1 VNVVLKV
8 DSEDVRFPGKDYQK
22 LISTLLALQVQRLPC
37 EPRGVHQAYQH
48 QGKYRICSFVRGF
61 CGEKLKAIFFKKQ
74 TNNKIGL
81 SVDFVLTVTSS
92 MYGRDP
98 TPILPPTQHLCMQPT
113 STTHS
118 HPPNGMSANFKIVF
132 PKYSPQSHQ
141 QGRSRLDG
149 VPSVYHNLGAL
160 PIIASVSL
168 TPIPCLF
175 ACFCESVS
183 CEYAFFSTCF

>member
-1 VNVVLKV
+1 MRCLMPWWEDSKRRHKIGHVLIWQC
-8 DSEDVRFPGKDYQK
+8 ECRFESWLWGCK
-22 LISTLLALQVQRLPC
+22 ISWKGLSKTDKHIACLQVQRLPC

-160 PIIASVSL
+160 PK
-168 TPIPCLF
+168 
-175 ACFCESVS
+175 
-183 CEYAFFSTCF
+183 

>member
-1 VNVVLKV
+1 
-8 DSEDVRFPGKDYQK
+8 
-22 LISTLLALQVQRLPC
+22 
-37 EPRGVHQAYQH
+37 
-48 QGKYRICSFVRGF
+48 
-61 CGEKLKAIFFKKQ
+61 
-74 TNNKIGL
+74 
-81 SVDFVLTVTSS
+81 VLTVTSS

-183 CEYAFFSTCF
+183 CEYAFFSTCFWYLCCERCVVGVRFCIHNHFFCSPSYFYVNSIDTFGTVLLMYA